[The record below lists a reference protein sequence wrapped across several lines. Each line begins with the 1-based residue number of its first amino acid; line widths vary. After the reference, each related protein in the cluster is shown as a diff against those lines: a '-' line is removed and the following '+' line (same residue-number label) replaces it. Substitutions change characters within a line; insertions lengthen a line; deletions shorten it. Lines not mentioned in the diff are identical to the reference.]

1 MTDAGDA
8 SDLPELSSVVPEGRA
23 IEHHISTEEAD
34 LDGDGTID
42 AVTETEIIGLDTDGD
57 GVVDTVVR
65 ATTTIVDVD
74 GDALADMA
82 HRTETVLVDL
92 DGDGTPDIG
101 RQVEVTAF
109 DSTGDGTF
117 DQVEVTSREGF
128 VQDGEI
134 VDPCDA
140 LELDEPI

>member
-1 MTDAGDA
+1 MSDAT
-8 SDLPELSSVVPEGRA
+8 DLPELSGVVPEGRA
-23 IEHHISTEEAD
+23 LEHHVSVEEAD
-34 LDGDGTID
+34 LDGDGVVD
-42 AVTETEIIGLDTDGD
+42 AVTETEILGLDTDGD

-74 GDALADMA
+74 GDARTDMA
-82 HRTETVLVDL
+82 HRTETILVDL
-92 DGDGTPDIG
+92 DGDGSADIA

-117 DQVEVTSREGF
+117 DQVEVSSREGF

-134 VDPCDA
+134 VEPAEA
-140 LELDEPI
+140 LELEEPL